1 MIIIIIITL
10 IQIIMTLLTL
20 ITTIILF
27 ISLTLHA
34 CKKEEQGRPLSY
46 KKGVYQ
52 GNVDTSLGGS
62 EVYQLK
68 KRVSGQSWY

>member
-1 MIIIIIITL
+1 MKTASKKL
-10 IQIIMTLLTL
+10 IVLL
-20 ITTIILF
+20 ILF
-27 ISLTLHA
+27 LSLSLQA

-46 KKGVYQ
+46 NKGVYQ
-52 GNVDTSLGGS
+52 GNADNALSGS

>member
-1 MIIIIIITL
+1 MKTYSQKIIV
-10 IQIIMTLLTL
+10 LL
-20 ITTIILF
+20 ILF
-27 ISLTLHA
+27 ISLALHD

-46 KKGVYQ
+46 NKGVYQ
-52 GNVDTSLGGS
+52 GNADNSLSGS

>member
-1 MIIIIIITL
+1 MKTNSKKFIV
-10 IQIIMTLLTL
+10 LL
-20 ITTIILF
+20 ILF
-27 ISLTLHA
+27 LSLSLQA

-46 KKGVYQ
+46 NKGVYQ
-52 GNVDTSLGGS
+52 GNADNSLSGS

>member
-1 MIIIIIITL
+1 MKTNSKKFIV
-10 IQIIMTLLTL
+10 LL
-20 ITTIILF
+20 ILF
-27 ISLTLHA
+27 LSLSLQA

-46 KKGVYQ
+46 NKGVYQ
-52 GNVDTSLGGS
+52 GNADNALSSS

>member
-1 MIIIIIITL
+1 MKTDSKKL
-10 IQIIMTLLTL
+10 IVLL
-20 ITTIILF
+20 ILF
-27 ISLTLHA
+27 LSLSLQA

-46 KKGVYQ
+46 NKGVYQ
-52 GNVDTSLGGS
+52 GNADNSLSGS

>member
-1 MIIIIIITL
+1 MKNDSKKL
-10 IQIIMTLLTL
+10 IVLL
-20 ITTIILF
+20 ILF
-27 ISLTLHA
+27 LSLSLQA

-46 KKGVYQ
+46 NKGIYQ
-52 GNVDTSLGGS
+52 GNVDNALSSS

>member
-1 MIIIIIITL
+1 MKTYSKKIIV
-10 IQIIMTLLTL
+10 LL
-20 ITTIILF
+20 ILF
-27 ISLTLHA
+27 LSLSLQA

>member
-1 MIIIIIITL
+1 MKIISKYFIISIVLLASFTL
-10 IQIIMTLLTL
+10 N
-20 ITTIILF
+20 
-27 ISLTLHA
+27 A

-46 KKGVYQ
+46 NKGVYQ
-52 GNVDTSLGGS
+52 GNPDNALNDN

>member
-1 MIIIIIITL
+1 MKIDSKKFIV
-10 IQIIMTLLTL
+10 LL
-20 ITTIILF
+20 ILF
-27 ISLTLHA
+27 LSLSLQA

-46 KKGVYQ
+46 NKGVYQ
-52 GNVDTSLGGS
+52 GNADNSLSGS

>member
-1 MIIIIIITL
+1 MKTDSKKFIV
-10 IQIIMTLLTL
+10 LL
-20 ITTIILF
+20 ILF
-27 ISLTLHA
+27 LSLSLQA

-46 KKGVYQ
+46 NKGVYQ
-52 GNVDTSLGGS
+52 GNADNSLSVS

>member
-1 MIIIIIITL
+1 MKIISKYFKIS
-10 IQIIMTLLTL
+10 
-20 ITTIILF
+20 IILLASF
-27 ISLTLHA
+27 TLNA

-46 KKGVYQ
+46 NKGVYQ
-52 GNVDTSLGGS
+52 GNADNILNDD

>member
-1 MIIIIIITL
+1 MKIISKFFIIS
-10 IQIIMTLLTL
+10 
-20 ITTIILF
+20 IILLASF
-27 ISLTLHA
+27 TLNA

-52 GNVDTSLGGS
+52 GNPDNALNDN

-68 KRVSGQSWY
+68 KRVSGQS

>member
-1 MIIIIIITL
+1 MKTDSKK
-10 IQIIMTLLTL
+10 LLVL
-20 ITTIILF
+20 LILF
-27 ISLTLHA
+27 LSLSLQA

-46 KKGVYQ
+46 NKGVYQ
-52 GNVDTSLGGS
+52 GNADNSLSGS